1 MNTELPY
8 IEVDTNGKVIIV
20 EDPEFDLETE
30 LSNS

>member
-1 MNTELPY
+1 MNIELPY
-8 IEVDTNGKVIIV
+8 VEVDANGKVIIV